1 MQKISDGCGS
11 LPGDLRTLQEGI
23 VSPRVFVIIDF

>member
-1 MQKISDGCGS
+1 MQKTSDGCGS

-23 VSPRVFVIIDF
+23 VSLWVFVITDF